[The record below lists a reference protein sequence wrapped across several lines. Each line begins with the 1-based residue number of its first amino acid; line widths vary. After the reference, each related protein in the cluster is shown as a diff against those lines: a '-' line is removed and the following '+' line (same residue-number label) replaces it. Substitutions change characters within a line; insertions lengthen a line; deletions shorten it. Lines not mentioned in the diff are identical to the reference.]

1 MTFGDIS
8 YLLGRA
14 HGIIGN
20 FLTKAQLSL
29 LLSSKNLKE
38 LRAAFTQTPYDSII
52 GDLNFE
58 TQLSDVA
65 RSLKISYADILVMF
79 YKQSNTSLKKKIRRF
94 SERYNAGNLRIILQG
109 KHAGMNRDEIIAR
122 LMPVADYS
130 LEYYSRLIN
139 MSIEEIIASHQ
150 QEKSLHTDL
159 KKAYE
164 EYKTTNRFTPLE
176 SAIDQ
181 YIYSIL
187 PKVSKK
193 YETYVNMR
201 NILAL
206 CRCFALDI
214 PAYRYILPN
223 NFIAKGLKAKSIQEV
238 LELYNYAPY
247 ASVFSQYIGVK
258 DVPLQDLEFAVER
271 YLLSYWKKTFRYS
284 TVFQSD
290 AIIGFFELKL
300 AETMDLIRITVGINA
315 GFSEEEIRSNL
326 IYYGTV

>member
-1 MTFGDIS
+1 MAFGDIS

-20 FLTKAQLSL
+20 FLTKSQLSL

-38 LRAAFTQTPYDSII
+38 LRAAFTQTPYDSVV

-65 RSLKISYADILVMF
+65 RSFKNSFAEILVMF
-79 YKQSNTSLKKKIRRF
+79 YKQSNTSVKKKIRRF
-94 SERYNAGNLRIILQG
+94 SERYNAENLRIILHG
-109 KHAGMNRDEIIAR
+109 KHADMKQEEVIER
-122 LMPVADYS
+122 LLPVADYS
-130 LEYYSRLIN
+130 LEYYTRLITKP
-139 MSIEEIIASHQ
+139 IGEIIAMQ
-150 QEKSLHTDL
+150 KEESLRIDL

-187 PKVSKK
+187 PKVSKH

-206 CRCFALDI
+206 CRCIALKI

-223 NFIAKGLKAKSIQEV
+223 SFIAKGLKAKSIQEV
-238 LELYNYAPY
+238 LEIYNYAPY
-247 ASVFSQYIGVK
+247 KTIFSKYIGDK
-258 DVPLQDLEFAVER
+258 DVPLHDLEFAVER
-271 YLLSYWKKTFRYS
+271 YLLKYWKKTFRYG

-290 AIIGFFELKL
+290 SLIGFFELKL
-300 AETMDLIRITVGINA
+300 AEIMDLIRITVGINA

-326 IYYGTV
+326 IYYGSF